1 MLSDFTKFQ
10 SKLNG
15 QDLELGL
22 ENAGSEE
29 GVSLTKLTL
38 VSRAPVAPEKNF
50 TVV

>member
-29 GVSLTKLTL
+29 
-38 VSRAPVAPEKNF
+38 A
-50 TVV
+50 